1 MAPEISIDKVMK
13 SASIKQL
20 KAIDVW
26 TSALTTF
33 VIINPDQDYPHQMNN
48 ELLKKESDKTDL
60 LALRNKC
67 LTNNACAIFSMKCE
81 VVQTTQYPHIREAVL
96 NIVSNIC
103 P

>member
-1 MAPEISIDKVMK
+1 MK
-13 SASIKQL
+13 SASIEQL

-26 TSALTTF
+26 TFALTTF
-33 VIINPDQDYPHQMNN
+33 VIINPDQDYPHQMNI

-81 VVQTTQYPHIREAVL
+81 VMQATQYPHIRKVVL
-96 NIVSNIC
+96 NSIKIVSNIC